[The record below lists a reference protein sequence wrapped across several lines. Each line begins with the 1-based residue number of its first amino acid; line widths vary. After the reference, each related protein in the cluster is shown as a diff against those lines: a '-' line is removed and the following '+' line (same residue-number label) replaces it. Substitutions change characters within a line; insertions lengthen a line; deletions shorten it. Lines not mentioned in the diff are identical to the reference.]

1 MGEERLSQKK
11 AAALG
16 YDRSEDQAP
25 RLLAAGK
32 GRMAERIVEIARD
45 ADIPVVEDA
54 ALVSALMVLEMG
66 EEIPSELY
74 QAVAKILAFIY
85 KVDQKQRGPEK
96 R

>member
-1 MGEERLSQKK
+1 MGEERLSHKK

-32 GRMAERIVEIARD
+32 GRIAERIVEIARD

-66 EEIPSELY
+66 EEIPAELY

-96 R
+96 G